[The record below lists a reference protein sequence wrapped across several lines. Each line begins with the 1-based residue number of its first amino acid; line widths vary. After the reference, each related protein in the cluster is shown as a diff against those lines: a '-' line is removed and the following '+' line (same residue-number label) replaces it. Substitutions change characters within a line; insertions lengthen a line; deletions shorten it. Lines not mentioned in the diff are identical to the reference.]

1 MVITHSAILKILE
14 YLSFIHPTVS
24 NATRITLIIISII
37 SDISNALPAGV
48 SAS

>member
-1 MVITHSAILKILE
+1 MVIIHSAILKILE

-24 NATRITLIIISII
+24 SATRITLMIITIISVI
-37 SDISNALPAGV
+37 SKILPAGV

>member
-1 MVITHSAILKILE
+1 MIHSAVLKKLE

-24 NATRITLIIISII
+24 KATRITLIIINII
-37 SDISNALPAGV
+37 NVISKIFPAGV